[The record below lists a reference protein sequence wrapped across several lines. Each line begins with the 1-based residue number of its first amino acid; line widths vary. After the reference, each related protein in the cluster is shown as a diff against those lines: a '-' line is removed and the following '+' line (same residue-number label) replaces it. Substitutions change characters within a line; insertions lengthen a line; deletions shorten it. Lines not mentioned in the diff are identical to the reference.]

1 MIKIF
6 ISQWLDRGGSS
17 IADKSRNR
25 SIAEGRGFGKG
36 GGIDINSKAR
46 QEVNKWIGRMR
57 IGHPYGGG
65 MWV

>member
-6 ISQWLDRGGSS
+6 ISQWLDRGGGSS
-17 IADKSRNR
+17 IVDKSRNR

-46 QEVNKWIGRMR
+46 QEVDK
-57 IGHPYGGG
+57 
-65 MWV
+65 